1 MSICL
6 ILCEFHITNRS
17 DLMSPSLLHINFSQ
31 RVKQVF
37 NLLHNFDSSMSE
49 TDLHDFRVE
58 LKKMRAIIKFLSKI
72 YSKQKLKKSARLLDN
87 IFQQAGDIR
96 EYQLLLQ
103 WLDKN
108 EMVFL
113 KSQCFTEHRMLEMI
127 RYFQQQTHLFKLE
140 LKELIDQLSDLVTST
155 NSILSEQYATDLFA
169 QINKM
174 ISKDCTVNQWH
185 DLRKRIKQW
194 QYASNWVEEKD
205 WNLEKAYFQK
215 LQEAIGNWHNLET
228 IQQYLATLSKT
239 HSNQIDV
246 LMELTKA
253 NQVLEKSN
261 KIKKREVQELLAR
274 KVVSI

>member
-1 MSICL
+1 MSQ
-6 ILCEFHITNRS
+6 
-17 DLMSPSLLHINFSQ
+17 SLLHTYFKQ

-37 NLLHNFDSSMSE
+37 NHLHDFDSSMSE

-58 LKKMRAIIKFLSKI
+58 LKKMRAILKFLSKV
-72 YSKQKLKKSARLLDN
+72 YSKQKLKKSARLLSN

-96 EYQLLLQ
+96 EYQILIQ

-108 EMVFL
+108 EMTVL
-113 KSQCFTEHRMLEMI
+113 KNQCFPEKRMHEMI
-127 RYFQQQTHLFKLE
+127 QHFQQQTHLFKLE
-140 LKELIDQLSDLVTST
+140 LKELVDQLTDFVKST

-174 ISKDCTVNQWH
+174 VSKDGSISQWH

-194 QYASNWVEEKD
+194 QYACNWVDEKD

-215 LQEAIGNWHNLET
+215 LQEAIGNWHDLET
-228 IQQYLATLSKT
+228 IQQYLSSQTKNY
-239 HSNQIDV
+239 SNQIDL

-253 NQVLEKSN
+253 NQILEKST
-261 KIKKREVQELLAR
+261 KLRKREVQELLTR
-274 KVVSI
+274 RVISI

>member
-1 MSICL
+1 MSQ
-6 ILCEFHITNRS
+6 
-17 DLMSPSLLHINFSQ
+17 SLLHTYFKQ

-37 NLLHNFDSSMSE
+37 NHLHNFDSSLSE

-58 LKKMRAIIKFLSKI
+58 LKKMRAILKFLSKI
-72 YSKQKLKKSARLLDN
+72 YSKQKLKKSARLLAN

-96 EYQLLLQ
+96 EYQIILQ

-108 EMVFL
+108 DMNEL
-113 KSQCFTEHRMLEMI
+113 KNQCFPEYRMVEMMQL
-127 RYFQQQTHLFKLE
+127 FQQQTHLFKLE
-140 LKELIDQLSDLVTST
+140 LKELVDQLTEFIKST

-174 ISKDCTVNQWH
+174 IFKDCNISQWH

-194 QYASNWVEEKD
+194 QYACNWADEKD
-205 WNLEKAYFQK
+205 WNLEQAYFQK
-215 LQEAIGNWHNLET
+215 LQEAIGNWHDIET
-228 IQQYLATLSKT
+228 IQENLVAQQKAY
-239 HSNQIDV
+239 SNQIEI

-253 NQVLEKSN
+253 SQILEKSN
-261 KIKKREVQELLAR
+261 KLRKREVQELLAR